1 MPPAPLLLLHGFL
14 GRGADWN
21 AFRTHLEA
29 AAERRGAGLGPI
41 SAPDLPGHG
50 AAVGLPPERYT
61 MAGATDALAAG
72 LDAPAAV
79 VGYSMGGRVAL
90 ALAVRH
96 PGRVRRLV
104 LLSASP
110 GLATGAERAER
121 RRLDAERAAAA
132 RADLAGFVGRW
143 QRLPLFA
150 SLPDAVRRARAAEQA
165 RNDPGEIAR
174 ALAGLGTGAQPSY
187 WDRLGALPPG
197 TLAVAGAR
205 DAKFVGIARR
215 MEVRAD
221 GRVRAV
227 VLDGVGHAPHLE
239 APEATAALVL
249 GALHAGASPG
259 APR

>member
-14 GRGADWN
+14 GRGADWDG
-21 AFRTHLEA
+21 FRETLNRA
-29 AAERRGAGLGPI
+29 AAASGLHLGPV

-50 AAVGLPPERYT
+50 DAVRLPPERYT
-61 MAGATDALAAG
+61 MAGATDALADR
-72 LDAPAAV
+72 LDAPADI

-90 ALAVRH
+90 ALALRH
-96 PGRVRRLV
+96 PERVRRLV

-110 GLATGAERAER
+110 GLDTEAERAER
-121 RRLDAERAAAA
+121 RRLDAERADAV
-132 RADLAGFVGRW
+132 RHDLAGFASRW

-150 SLPDAVRRARAAEQA
+150 HLPDAVRRARAAEQA
-165 RNDPGEIAR
+165 RNDPDEIAR

-187 WDRLGALPPG
+187 WGRLAALPPG
-197 TLAVAGAR
+197 TLAVAGER

-215 MEVRAD
+215 MEARAD

-227 VLDGVGHAPHLE
+227 ALDGVGHAPHLE
-239 APEATAALVL
+239 APEATATLVL
-249 GALHAGASPG
+249 GALYAGASPG